1 MTDEQIAKQLLM
13 QYKKDDA
20 GILFTPEIAEQ
31 FNALFREAV
40 VDFFP
45 KFIDKHKGQTV
56 YGISFEIGNLVQ
68 FVYEEDFETYL
79 YFNTEEEYCKQIKNC
94 AEDEKLY
101 YRFEPYA
108 EWDVVAA
115 DTKAFKKL
123 QKFLMRNSLYY
134 CTVYYNYNHLLSKE
148 AADWFEENSTDFEEN
163 FDCERATF
171 RSLMAGVL
179 CNLRQEGFWKEHG
192 LENVYVIPFE
202 GEDNLP
208 LEEKIATYL
217 QMDFGCHAGET
228 DYLEYIK
235 SSLPDDD

>member
-1 MTDEQIAKQLLM
+1 MTDEQIAKQLLN
-13 QYKKDDA
+13 QYKRDDA
-20 GILFTPEIAEQ
+20 GSSLTPEVVAQ

-45 KFIDKHKGQTV
+45 KFVEKHKGQTI

-68 FVYEEDFETYL
+68 FVYEEDFEAYL
-79 YFNTEEEYCKQIKNC
+79 YFNTEEEYRKQIKDC

-108 EWDVVAA
+108 EWDVVPA

-123 QKFLMRNSLYY
+123 QKFLMQNSLYY
-134 CTVYYNYNHLLSKE
+134 CTVYYHYDHLLSKE
-148 AADWFEENSTDFEEN
+148 AVDWFEENSEDFEEN
-163 FDCERATF
+163 FDSERAMF
-171 RSLMAGVL
+171 RTLMAGVL
-179 CNLRQEGFWKEHG
+179 CNLRQEGFWKEQG
-192 LENVYVIPFE
+192 LEKLYVIPFE
-202 GEDNLP
+202 GEDELP
-208 LEEKIATYL
+208 FEEKIATYL

-235 SSLPDDD
+235 SLSADGD

>member
-1 MTDEQIAKQLLM
+1 MTDEQIAKQLLN

-20 GILFTPEIAEQ
+20 GSSLTPEVVAQ

-45 KFIDKHKGQTV
+45 KFVEKHKGQTI

-79 YFNTEEEYCKQIKNC
+79 YFNTEEEYRKQIKDC

-108 EWDVVAA
+108 EWDVVPA

-123 QKFLMRNSLYY
+123 QKFLMQNSLYY
-134 CTVYYNYNHLLSKE
+134 CTVYYHYDHLLSKE
-148 AADWFEENSTDFEEN
+148 AVDWFEENSEDFEEN
-163 FDCERATF
+163 FDSERAMF
-171 RSLMAGVL
+171 RTLMAGVL
-179 CNLRQEGFWKEHG
+179 CSLRQEGFWKEQG
-192 LENVYVIPFE
+192 LEKLYVIPFE
-202 GEDNLP
+202 GEDELP
-208 LEEKIATYL
+208 FEEKIATYL
-217 QMDFGCHAGET
+217 QMDFGGHSGET

-235 SSLPDDD
+235 SLSADGD